1 MTVTEK
7 QADIAILRTLG
18 ASPHSI
24 MKIFVIQGAIVGV
37 AGALAGVGLGVAV
50 ALNIDVIVPFFE
62 RLAGGQILS
71 SDIYQ
76 VSTIPSDL
84 RWSDVFGIGGI
95 AVLMAFLATI
105 YPSSAAFRVKPAEA
119 LRYE

>member
-1 MTVTEK
+1 MNLGPEHLP
-7 QADIAILRTLG
+7 QACDVLVVGAGPAGSATALTL
-18 ASPHSI
+18 AR
-24 MKIFVIQGAIVGV
+24 
-37 AGALAGVGLGVAV
+37 AGL
-50 ALNIDVIVPFFE
+50 DVSLFE